1 MASPHRRRSVLS
13 MLRKLLS
20 LLTGRRARLVT
31 EPGPGLSVTADDG
44 VRLHVERDGLAAG
57 DVTVVFCH
65 GFTARLGEFDLQ
77 RPALRARA
85 RLVFYDQRGHGSSGW
100 GDPTHATI
108 DQLGRDLSAVL
119 DAEAPTGPV
128 VLVGHSLGGMTI
140 MALADQRPELFGPR
154 IVGAFLLA
162 TSAGRLVER
171 GLTGAVVRAMKRAG
185 LLRVYLGSLRL
196 FAPTWERFRKRGTK
210 LGSVFIRHYLFGTD
224 DATPELV
231 RQVQAMLE
239 ETPLTVTAAFYPTFI
254 DHDKTPALA
263 ALRGIPCTVLVGSA
277 DELTPLRHS
286 QAIVDQLGPDTDFV
300 VVPGAGH
307 SVNITRT
314 QVVNDAVLRLLDRAE
329 ARRRNVA

>member
-1 MASPHRRRSVLS
+1 
-13 MLRKLLS
+13 MLLRALRAVVAV
-20 LLTGRRARLVT
+20 LTGRRRRPAT
-31 EPGPGLSVTADDG
+31 APGPGPSVTTDDG
-44 VRLHVERDGLAAG
+44 VRLHVERDGLGNA
-57 DVTVVFCH
+57 DLTVVFCH

-77 RPALRARA
+77 RAALRGRA

-119 DAEAPTGPV
+119 DAEVPTGPI

-140 MALADQRPELFGPR
+140 MALADQRPELFGTR

-162 TSAGRLVER
+162 TSAGRLVES
-171 GLTGAVVRAMKRAG
+171 GLTGFVIRTMKQAG
-185 LLRVYLGSLRL
+185 LLGIYLRSLRL
-196 FAPTWERFRKRGTK
+196 FAPALERLRRRGTK
-210 LGSVFIRHYLFGTD
+210 AGAVFIRHYLFGTD

-231 RQVQAMLE
+231 RLVQAMLE
-239 ETPLTVTAAFYPTFI
+239 QTPLPVTAAFYPTFI
-254 DHDKTPALA
+254 DHDATPALA
-263 ALRGIPCTVLVGSA
+263 ALRPIPCTVLVGSA

-307 SVNITRT
+307 SVNIT
-314 QVVNDAVLRLLDRAE
+314 QPQLVDDALLRLLDRAE
-329 ARRRNVA
+329 TRRRSAA